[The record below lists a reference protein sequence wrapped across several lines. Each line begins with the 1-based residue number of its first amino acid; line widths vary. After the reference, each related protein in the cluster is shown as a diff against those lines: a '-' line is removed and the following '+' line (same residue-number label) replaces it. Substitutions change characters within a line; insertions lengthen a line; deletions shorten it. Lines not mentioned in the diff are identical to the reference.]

1 MSHGTSHGTS
11 DLLRALFGTAKPIIA
26 MLHARALPGRPRHV
40 TTRGLKPI
48 KEALARDLD
57 ALHRAGVDGLL
68 FCNEA
73 DLPYLLATGP
83 ETAAAMAAL
92 VGELT
97 SELTSKI
104 HVPFG
109 IDIVWDPAASLAV
122 ARATGASFVR
132 EVFTGVYES
141 DLGLMRPR
149 FGNVKAGQTRIGAE
163 GVKVFANITPE
174 FAGPLGNG
182 TQRTAAQRARGA
194 VALGVD
200 AVLITGPI
208 TGLPAD
214 MAELRAAK
222 AAVPE
227 TPVLASTGVT
237 AGTVSEILNV
247 ADGVIVG
254 THLKR
259 DGVTWNPVDP
269 ARAARFMAAA
279 TKAREEMVV

>member
-1 MSHGTSHGTS
+1 MSHGMSHGTS

-57 ALHRAGVDGLL
+57 ALQRAGVDGLL

-92 VGELT
+92 VG
-97 SELTSKI
+97 ELTSKI

-174 FAGPLGNG
+174 FASSPGR
-182 TQRTAAQRARGA
+182 RTAAQRARGA
-194 VALGVD
+194 VYLGVD

-208 TGLPAD
+208 TGLPTD

-279 TKAREEMVV
+279 TKAREGMVV